1 MRLDWAKTRSV
12 CVLAIVLLA
21 FGAQVGRATAIF
33 DYGPI
38 EDSIASAELV
48 FDVAGLQANRTYL
61 GYELNFARLH
71 SLDLTREMVD
81 LSDQM
86 FGTDPF
92 PIPPLVNLG
101 PMQTAHIS
109 ADVPPSFFDAL
120 ATGRVALEALLT
132 DTGDQKF
139 AIDTALLQITTATRD
154 VITATYGSPNDGFL
168 HGIPDGGD
176 LPSPVWEFLPAGS
189 THTGFDETI
198 SSKYIVPEPG
208 SAALLAAFALAA
220 GLGRARRR

>member
-1 MRLDWAKTRSV
+1 MRSHWAAIRSV
-12 CVLAIVLLA
+12 CVLTALLPA
-21 FGAQVGRATAIF
+21 FGGQRASATAIF

-38 EDSIASAELV
+38 EDSISSAALV

-61 GYELNFARLH
+61 GYELNFARLY
-71 SLDLTREMVD
+71 SLDPTREMVD

-92 PIPPLVNLG
+92 PIPPLVDLG
-101 PMQTAHIS
+101 PMQTAHIF
-109 ADVPPSFFDAL
+109 ADVPASFFDAL
-120 ATGRVALEALLT
+120 TSGRVALEALLT

-139 AIDTALLQITTATRD
+139 AIDTAMLQITTATRD

-176 LPSPVWEFLPAGS
+176 LPSPVWEFLPVGS

-198 SSKYIVPEPG
+198 SSKYIVPEPAT
-208 SAALLAAFALAA
+208 AALLAAITLAA
-220 GLGRARRR
+220 GVGRTRRR